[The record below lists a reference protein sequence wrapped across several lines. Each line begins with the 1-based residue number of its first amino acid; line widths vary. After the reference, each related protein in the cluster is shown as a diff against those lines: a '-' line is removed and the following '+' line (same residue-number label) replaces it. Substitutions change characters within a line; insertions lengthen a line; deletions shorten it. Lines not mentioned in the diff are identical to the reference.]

1 MKRKAKVIAKIGAR
15 LSPELTV
22 LGIID
27 GGSIDPVYIVW
38 NKRAWCPMACKVFT
52 SSVRA
57 KREADVLSSLSH
69 PNIVRLL
76 DLEAPV
82 HLLMPF
88 LEGPTL
94 ANLIRNAP
102 LCRLGTDDALRIAI
116 HIGAALI
123 HVHDCGYLHMDVKPS
138 NVIIARGGT
147 PILFD
152 FGTARVSAA
161 ARPNEIIGTD
171 AYLAPEEA
179 RQEPAGSAADVFSFG
194 VTLFEMLTGHLPF
207 QKRSKLKPFPQIDSS
222 PRRLQAL
229 RRGLPPALIS
239 IVGACLSRDPD
250 ARPTLPELL
259 PELNRLIRKGPPM
272 WPATFDPT
280 GIPPARPRPFVE
292 ARREHRLDV

>member
-1 MKRKAKVIAKIGAR
+1 MKSNGKAIAKIGAR
-15 LSPELTV
+15 LSPNLTV

-38 NKRAWCPMACKVFT
+38 NKRDWCPMACKVFS

-94 ANLIRNAP
+94 ANMIRNAP
-102 LCRLGTDDALRIAI
+102 RKRLGIDDALRIAI

-123 HVHDCGYLHMDVKPS
+123 HVHERGYLHMDVKPS

-152 FGTARVSAA
+152 FGTARRRSA
-161 ARPNEIIGTD
+161 ARPDEIIGTD

-179 RQEPAGSAADVFSFG
+179 RLETAGTPADVFSFG
-194 VTLFEMLTGHLPF
+194 VTLFDMLSGHLPF
-207 QKRSKLKPFPQIDSS
+207 LKRSKLKPFPQIDTE
-222 PRRLQAL
+222 PRDLKAL
-229 RRGLPPALIS
+229 RPGLPSGLTDI
-239 IVGACLSRDPD
+239 IDACLSRDPS
-250 ARPTLPELL
+250 ARPELAELL
-259 PELNRLIRKGPPM
+259 PELNRLIRKGPAM
-272 WPATFDPT
+272 WPATFDPVLQ
-280 GIPPARPRPFVE
+280 PAKRARPFVD
-292 ARREHRLDV
+292 ARGNLRLTV

>member
-1 MKRKAKVIAKIGAR
+1 M
-15 LSPELTV
+15 

-38 NKRAWCPMACKVFT
+38 NKRDWCPMACKVFS

-94 ANLIRNAP
+94 ANMIRNAP
-102 LCRLGTDDALRIAI
+102 RNRLGIDDALRIAI

-123 HVHDCGYLHMDVKPS
+123 HVHERGYLHMDVKPS

-152 FGTARVSAA
+152 FRHRKTPRGGTARRNHRHGRLPGA
-161 ARPNEIIGTD
+161 G
-171 AYLAPEEA
+171 
-179 RQEPAGSAADVFSFG
+179 GSAAGDG
-194 VTLFEMLTGHLPF
+194 
-207 QKRSKLKPFPQIDSS
+207 RNA
-222 PRRLQAL
+222 RRCLQFRGDAVRHAERTPAVPEAL
-229 RRGLPPALIS
+229 ETEALPPDRQLAAAI
-239 IVGACLSRDPD
+239 
-250 ARPTLPELL
+250 
-259 PELNRLIRKGPPM
+259 
-272 WPATFDPT
+272 
-280 GIPPARPRPFVE
+280 
-292 ARREHRLDV
+292 